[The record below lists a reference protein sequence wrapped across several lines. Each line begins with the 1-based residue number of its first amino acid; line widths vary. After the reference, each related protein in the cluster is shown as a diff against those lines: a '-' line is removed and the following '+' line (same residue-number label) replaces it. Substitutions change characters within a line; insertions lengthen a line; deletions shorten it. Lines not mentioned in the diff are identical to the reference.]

1 MSYFRE
7 LPNVRYQSFLK
18 NKQSSQDYILVK
30 NIFRRAKIR
39 DDLQNVFTLFNKY
52 EILDG
57 TRPDLV
63 AEELY
68 GSSNYDWIV
77 IITSGITNIREEWPL
92 SNKDLYEYSERIY
105 GNALNDVHH
114 YETTE
119 VRDLK
124 NRLILEK
131 GLEVNSN
138 FTIPHPDNYGG
149 TLNPVIGVS
158 NYEYETELNNKKS
171 TIYLLKPSYL
181 QQVLK
186 DMRNELFYDES
197 SQYVNQKTIQT
208 ENTYNT
214 TY

>member
-1 MSYFRE
+1 MLAAYF
-7 LPNVRYQSFLK
+7 V
-18 NKQSSQDYILVK
+18 
-30 NIFRRAKIR
+30 
-39 DDLQNVFTLFNKY
+39 
-52 EILDG
+52 
-57 TRPDLV
+57 
-63 AEELY
+63 
-68 GSSNYDWIV
+68 
-77 IITSGITNIREEWPL
+77 
-92 SNKDLYEYSERIY
+92 
-105 GNALNDVHH
+105 
-114 YETTE
+114 
-119 VRDLK
+119 DLK

-197 SQYVNQKTIQT
+197 SQYISQKIIQT

>member
-105 GNALNDVHH
+105 GNSLNSVHH

-149 TLNPVIGVS
+149 ILNPVIGIS
-158 NYEYETELNNKKS
+158 NYEYETKLNNKKS

-197 SQYVNQKTIQT
+197 SQYISQKIIQT

-214 TY
+214 TQ